1 MLTNLHVRN
10 LALIEE
16 TEINFQEGLNILTG
30 ETGAGKSII
39 LGSINLA
46 LGSKVSADIIRKGAD
61 YALTELSFHLE
72 ERDRIE
78 ALQDL
83 GIEEL
88 EDGEVIISRKIT
100 PTRSQFKVNGQ
111 SFTAAQV
118 RQIASYLIDIHGQH
132 DNQQLLNE
140 NRHLDIVDAY
150 GASVI
155 HPVKERLKEAFQAY
169 SDTKSKLQ
177 SMDTDEEGRNREI
190 SFIEFEVNE
199 ITNAQLLPN
208 EDAELESSYK
218 KMVNSQKIMEEMAQV
233 DQAIVSGEEN
243 AGAMVS
249 NAIRFIH
256 MAASYDD
263 NLKAVADALDQI
275 ESMLGDVS
283 IQITDYMEDSTFD
296 EEDFSGV
303 QERLD
308 VINSLKMKYGKTIE
322 DIQAYC
328 EDRQNKLDQ
337 LNHYEEEITRLEKL
351 LSEQEAVVDK
361 ICNELTLV
369 RKKAANGLTKSI
381 IAALKELN
389 FLDVRFDTEFAKTS
403 YSSNGNDSIRF
414 IISTNPGED
423 LKPLSKI
430 ASGGELSR
438 IMLAIKTVIANQ
450 DHIGTL
456 IFDEIDAGISGRTAQ
471 LVANKLSQ
479 LSRSHQIICITHLPQ
494 IASMADLHF
503 MIEKNVTGNKTT
515 TRIFELNE
523 DESVS
528 ELARL
533 LGGSS
538 ITEAAMNNAIEMKR
552 VAINV
557 KKS

>member
-100 PTRSQFKVNGQ
+100 PNRSQFKVNGQ

-150 GASVI
+150 GVSVI

-283 IQITDYMEDSTFD
+283 IQITDYMEDSTYD

-328 EDRQNKLDQ
+328 EDRQNKLNQ

-369 RKKAANGLTKSI
+369 RRKAANGLTKSI
-381 IAALKELN
+381 VAALKELN